1 MIILYFLLCFIA
13 TGMGAVSGIGGGVII
28 KPVMDAVSGLSVGS
42 ISFLSGCTVLAM
54 SIVSLLRS
62 RGSNIKI
69 EFKTST
75 SLAAGAAAGGILGKN
90 LFSFA
95 NALFANENIVGAVQS
110 GILVL
115 ITLFVFV
122 FCINK
127 QKINT
132 LKLNSVVLSVF
143 IGLLLGL
150 VSAFL
155 GIGGGPLNIA
165 VLTYFFSMDTKTCS
179 LNSIYVILFS
189 QIFSLLSTF
198 VFGSVPS
205 FNPVMLSLMM
215 AGGILGGFCG
225 SAILK
230 KFSEKN
236 VNTLFYVMML
246 IITLISGYNMINF
259 IF

>member
-1 MIILYFLLCFIA
+1 MSILYFFLCLLA

-28 KPVMDAVSGLSVGS
+28 KPVMDAVSGLNVGT

-54 SIVSLLRS
+54 SVVSLLRS
-62 RGSNIKI
+62 RKSSIKI

-90 LFSFA
+90 LFSLA
-95 NALFANENIVGAVQS
+95 SALFASESIVGAVQS

-127 QKINT
+127 KKIKT
-132 LKLNSVVLSVF
+132 LQLSSMLLSVA

-189 QIFSLLSTF
+189 QVFSLLSTF
-198 VFGSVPS
+198 ISGSVPQFS
-205 FNPVMLSLMM
+205 PVMLCLMM

-225 SAILK
+225 SAMLK
-230 KFSEKN
+230 RFSEKS
-236 VNTLFYVMML
+236 VNTLFYAMML
-246 IITLISGYNMINF
+246 IITFISGYNMINF
-259 IF
+259 II